1 MNLTVAQLINSEKD
15 SLQGGLDELLETIV
29 AEFGQEK
36 VSDIFAT
43 GKAIGDF
50 LV

>member
-1 MNLTVAQLINSEKD
+1 MNVTVAQLIYYEQD
-15 SLQGGLDELLETIV
+15 YLHGDLDELLETIV